1 MGKVEN
7 KEACSIGR
15 LRLLDLPRG
24 DLVLGDVGGRAVP
37 PAVLVEPHHGAK
49 NTFRLSLRHFHAE
62 MIILPRRAPDKHR
75 KRAEGKWRF
84 SQFGCVRAFRYGCT
98 SLRAIST
105 AQPVSYLYSTASQL
119 LVQHSQSAIC
129 TAQPASYLYSSTLVL
144 LRIRS
149 SYKLVLLI
157 VTTHVH
163 PLDDAVIATGL
174 TLLKTGRPL
183 SSSSGTW
190 LASSSRL
197 GVAATRQCS
206 STRRSYSRP
215 PT

>member
-1 MGKVEN
+1 VLYWQATATGSPK
-7 KEACSIGR
+7 GR
-15 LRLLDLPRG
+15 PRSGRRGRARGTTRSPRG
-24 DLVLGDVGGRAVP
+24 TTSWC
-37 PAVLVEPHHGAK
+37 E

-119 LVQHSQSAIC
+119 FVQQHTSPTSDPVVVQAC
-129 TAQPASYLYSSTLVL
+129 P
-144 LRIRS
+144 
-149 SYKLVLLI
+149 I
-157 VTTHVH
+157 VTHLY

>member
-1 MGKVEN
+1 VLYWQATATGSPK
-7 KEACSIGR
+7 GR
-15 LRLLDLPRG
+15 PRSGRRGRARGTTRSPRG
-24 DLVLGDVGGRAVP
+24 TTSWC
-37 PAVLVEPHHGAK
+37 E

-163 PLDDAVIATGL
+163 PLDDAVIAIG
-174 TLLKTGRPL
+174 
-183 SSSSGTW
+183 
-190 LASSSRL
+190 
-197 GVAATRQCS
+197 
-206 STRRSYSRP
+206 
-215 PT
+215 

>member
-1 MGKVEN
+1 MLYWQATATGSPK
-7 KEACSIGR
+7 GR
-15 LRLLDLPRG
+15 PRSGRRGRARGTTRSPRG
-24 DLVLGDVGGRAVP
+24 TTSWC
-37 PAVLVEPHHGAK
+37 E

-183 SSSSGTW
+183 SSSSGT
-190 LASSSRL
+190 
-197 GVAATRQCS
+197 
-206 STRRSYSRP
+206 
-215 PT
+215 